1 MTLFTPSS
9 AALGQ
14 ALQAD
19 NTLLVVCFCAAWCDT
34 CTEYKAKFQGLAAQY
49 PEVVFV
55 WADIEEFPDLLGDED
70 VENFPTLAIE
80 RAGDVLFY
88 GVMLPHIGQ
97 LERLIQTFTP
107 ESSTDPI
114 QTTLAPLRESL
125 KESFKA
131 E

>member
-14 ALQAD
+14 ALQDD

-34 CTEYKAKFQGLAAQY
+34 CTEYKAKFQGLATQY

-107 ESSTDPI
+107 ECSTHPI
-114 QTTLAPLRESL
+114 QTALAPLRESL
-125 KESFKA
+125 KRAPKA
-131 E
+131 Q

>member
-14 ALQAD
+14 ALQAE
-19 NTLLVVCFCAAWCDT
+19 NSLLVVCFCAAWCDT

-107 ESSTDPI
+107 ESSTHPI
-114 QTTLAPLRESL
+114 QTALAPLSESL
-125 KESFKA
+125 KHAPKEQ
-131 E
+131 